1 MTTKKDQ
8 RGKKFAQKMKPFL
21 VYQYLMRETDEN
33 HFKSAEAIVAYL
45 EENYGISAER
55 RSIYRDIHEINK
67 AILANEEGISLEEA
81 EGRILDDEEEKV
93 IRYDKSKKGFYV
105 SHRHFDFYD
114 MRLMAEC
121 IYSAKFLTESQS
133 KRLVDVVCD
142 MISDEQAK
150 RIRHDVFLSDRTRT
164 SNKGVVQNIAII
176 TDAMSKELDGK
187 SHVPEKI
194 QFHYLKHTI
203 DDVTTQTARRGGT
216 KYSVSPYYFL
226 INDGN
231 YYLLCYD
238 DRSKSMRTYRV
249 DRMKNVT
256 LSGEPRE
263 GAEAFQE
270 LDLKAYTRQTFS
282 MYHGDLTRITIRFV
296 PSLLDTMIDRF
307 GNDKNVHYGKEDDR
321 HYTVSAQ
328 IGVSEPFFGWLLGLG
343 NRAVLTSP
351 PDVVQKFTD
360 YLDKIREKYQ

>member
-1 MTTKKDQ
+1 MSEESR
-8 RGKKFAQKMKPFL
+8 RGRKFDQKMKPFL
-21 VYQYLMRETDEN
+21 VYQYLMRNTDEN
-33 HFKSAEAIVAYL
+33 HFKSAEAIVAHL
-45 EENYGISAER
+45 EETFGIAAER

-81 EGRILDDEEEKV
+81 EERIFNDEEEKT
-93 IRYDKSKKGFYV
+93 IRYDKSQKGFYV

-121 IYSAKFLTESQS
+121 VYSARFLTESQS

-142 MISDEQAK
+142 MVSDAQAEK
-150 RIRHDVFLSDRTRT
+150 IKHDVLLSDRTRT
-164 SNKGVVQNIAII
+164 TNKSVIQTIETI
-176 TDAMSKELDGK
+176 TAAMSKELDG
-187 SHVPEKI
+187 SRHTPEKI

-203 DDVTTQTARRGGT
+203 DDVSSQTTRRHGE

-238 DRSKSMRTYRV
+238 DRTKSMRTYRI
-249 DRMKNVT
+249 DRMKNVSR
-256 LSGEPRE
+256 SGEPRE
-263 GAEAFQE
+263 GTEVFRE

-282 MYHGDLTRITIRFV
+282 MYHGEPTRITIRFV

-307 GNDKNVHYGKEDDR
+307 GNDGNVHYGKSDGK

-328 IGVSEPFFGWLLGLG
+328 VGVSEQFFGWLLGLG
-343 NRAVLTSP
+343 NRVVSTSP
-351 PDVVQKFTD
+351 PDVVQSFTA
-360 YLDKIREKYQ
+360 YLDKIRGKYQ